1 MRSGYEYQIRDNLHE
16 QGIEFGYESEVLE
29 YTSRVRSTCCDKCG
43 SCQVSK
49 KRKYTPDFIIPRYYD
64 QCRTLYVEAKGRL
77 SSTDRSKMRD
87 VKRSHPLK
95 DIRFLFQKR
104 SKKEMDIV
112 AAWCVKNDF
121 EYAFGT
127 EVPDDWL

>member
-16 QGIEFGYESEVLE
+16 RGIDFGYESEVLE

-49 KRKYTPDFIIPRYYD
+49 KRKYTPDFIIPIPRG
-64 QCRTLYVEAKGRL
+64 TLYVEAKGRL
-77 SSTDRSKMRD
+77 TSTDRSKMRD
-87 VKRSHPLK
+87 VKRSHPDK

-104 SKKEMDIV
+104 SLKELAIV
-112 AAWCVKNDF
+112 AAWCDKNGF
-121 EYAFGT
+121 EYAVGT
-127 EVPDDWL
+127 EVPVDWL